1 MPSRLPVNEPVRAH
15 LRFADLV
22 LGDFGA
28 SVKLKADIDGTT
40 EHVYLPGA
48 AADVV
53 TQLHD
58 CGVVREIPATFPAAG
73 EKPVA
78 LALAAH
84 DVVLEL
90 VKDAP
95 RARARLV
102 VTVAAPEAPAPVS
115 VPRSGASA
123 PVVRTAPANA
133 PRSTPAASEPAN
145 AKPDDARARG
155 EKRRAAVV
163 ESFRA
168 ALTATVE
175 EFVPVLEQRNI
186 AVTGDVVYKCAFTL
200 FTAWRESGAR

>member
-1 MPSRLPVNEPVRAH
+1 MPYRLPINEPVHAH
-15 LRFADLV
+15 VRFADLV
-22 LGDFGA
+22 PGDFGA

-102 VTVAAPEAPAPVS
+102 VTVAAPEAPAPPPP
-115 VPRSGASA
+115 PRSPASA
-123 PVVRTAPANA
+123 PAVRSAPAK
-133 PRSTPAASEPAN
+133 PSTNPPAASEPAN
-145 AKPDDARARG
+145 AKPDDTRARC
-155 EKRRAAVV
+155 EQRRAAVV
-163 ESFRA
+163 ESFRD
-168 ALTATVE
+168 ALMATVDE
-175 EFVPVLEQRNI
+175 LVPVLEQRHI
-186 AVTGDVVYKCAFTL
+186 PVDGGVAYKMAFTL
-200 FTAWRESGAR
+200 FNAWRDAR

>member
-1 MPSRLPVNEPVRAH
+1 MPYRLPVNEPVRAH
-15 LRFADLV
+15 VRFADLTP
-22 LGDFGA
+22 GDFGA

-90 VKDAP
+90 VKAAP

-102 VTVAAPEAPAPVS
+102 VTVAAPEATAPLS
-115 VPRSGASA
+115 PPRSPASA
-123 PVVRTAPANA
+123 PALRPAA
-133 PRSTPAASEPAN
+133 AKPRSSTSAAAEPAE
-145 AKPDDARARG
+145 ATLDDARARC
-155 EKRRAAVV
+155 EKRCRAVTAA
-163 ESFRA
+163 FREALETAGTELLPIFA
-168 ALTATVE
+168 AHG
-175 EFVPVLEQRNI
+175 VPVH
-186 AVTGDVVYKCAFTL
+186 ADVMYKCAFTI
-200 FTAWRESGAR
+200 FQSWRESGAR